1 MKIKKILCLVAVFMT
16 LSAMAID
23 HPKATLP
30 VVSGDRFTL
39 VENGKPLPIIV
50 SQSEDKAILHAAAN
64 LVEDFERVTGV
75 KPVIAEKIAAFQP
88 LKPFLAF

>member
-75 KPVIAEKIAAFQP
+75 KPEVW
-88 LKPFLAF
+88 